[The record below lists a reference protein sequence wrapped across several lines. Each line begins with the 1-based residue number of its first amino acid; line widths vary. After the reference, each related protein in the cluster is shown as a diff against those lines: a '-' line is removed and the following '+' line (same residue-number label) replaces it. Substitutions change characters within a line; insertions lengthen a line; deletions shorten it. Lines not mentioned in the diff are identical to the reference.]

1 LAIGRRL
8 LLRAC
13 LLHEHA
19 IAPARRIIADPF
31 AVEPMLR
38 LAAIFIVVCM
48 ALIAGSLGAVLYLT
62 TSISL
67 VEAALVAVALFAA
80 LAFYHFVFARM
91 RDRENVSQQIADL
104 SRGTADLARQVGELG
119 RRVVALESAAAKSG
133 ETIALPGEAAAEI
146 GELGVIVKKLAEQV
160 ALHDALFATTGKPP
174 ASRAAPNGGRQPR
187 LHDDSKEL
195 AFDPA
200 DLDEAETEAASADF
214 PASLRHLNRDGVI
227 SLIRGAVE
235 ENRIDIFL
243 QPIVSLPQ
251 RKVRFYEALAR
262 LRLENGEVLTPGDFF
277 AFAQD
282 AGLVPRIDNLMLFRS
297 VQVVRRLLA
306 KNREIG
312 VFCNIA
318 QATLADPE
326 FFPQLSEFLE
336 ANRALS
342 SSLVLEFSQRTMRDL
357 TPAEQERLARLG
369 ESGFRFSLD
378 GLVDLRLEPRELAE
392 RGFRFVKVPARL
404 LLNRMGHLASD
415 IHAADFSD
423 LLGRFGIDLV
433 AVHIESET
441 TVVDLLDYDV
451 RFGQGFLFSPP
462 RPVRPEAMES
472 GAGGK
477 PAAPRVVVA
486 NAPADELSAQG
497 GADEKASEPPPH
509 SPAPG
514 RSQRAA
520 GRTGAR

>member
-1 LAIGRRL
+1 
-8 LLRAC
+8 
-13 LLHEHA
+13 
-19 IAPARRIIADPF
+19 
-31 AVEPMLR
+31 
-38 LAAIFIVVCM
+38 
-48 ALIAGSLGAVLYLT
+48 
-62 TSISL
+62 
-67 VEAALVAVALFAA
+67 
-80 LAFYHFVFARM
+80 
-91 RDRENVSQQIADL
+91 
-104 SRGTADLARQVGELG
+104 
-119 RRVVALESAAAKSG
+119 
-133 ETIALPGEAAAEI
+133 
-146 GELGVIVKKLAEQV
+146 
-160 ALHDALFATTGKPP
+160 
-174 ASRAAPNGGRQPR
+174 
-187 LHDDSKEL
+187 
-195 AFDPA
+195 
-200 DLDEAETEAASADF
+200 
-214 PASLRHLNRDGVI
+214 
-227 SLIRGAVE
+227 
-235 ENRIDIFL
+235 
-243 QPIVSLPQ
+243 
-251 RKVRFYEALAR
+251 
-262 LRLENGEVLTPGDFF
+262 
-277 AFAQD
+277 
-282 AGLVPRIDNLMLFRS
+282 VPRIDNLMLFRS